1 EDGSEAA
8 PDEQGEI
15 AVRPADPL
23 LMTQGYLNEPETTA
37 RAFRNGWYHTGDAG
51 SRDAD
56 GYFRF
61 RGRLKDFIRRR
72 GENSSAFEI
81 EREPLAHP
89 AVREAAAVGVP
100 SPLGE
105 EEVKLCVLLH
115 TGATLAPA
123 DLDRHLAPRL
133 APFMR
138 PRYIEIRH
146 AFPRTPTQRIQ
157 KFKLR

>member
-1 EDGSEAA
+1 NYVGAMIPLLYHRRPRADDADNPAARAVGSATPPELHEAFERRFGLRLIESYGQSELAGLWLTDPPEGRRIGTVGKPRAELEARALREDGSEPA

-61 RGRLKDFIRRR
+61 RGRLKDFIR
-72 GENSSAFEI
+72 
-81 EREPLAHP
+81 
-89 AVREAAAVGVP
+89 
-100 SPLGE
+100 
-105 EEVKLCVLLH
+105 
-115 TGATLAPA
+115 
-123 DLDRHLAPRL
+123 
-133 APFMR
+133 
-138 PRYIEIRH
+138 
-146 AFPRTPTQRIQ
+146 
-157 KFKLR
+157 